1 MACVDETRRYRG
13 QKDAGSSTALR
24 LTGLGE
30 TVVLALLALI
40 CLAFWA
46 APSSAKT
53 HAADP
58 SPQQAPAAQSPGTP
72 SPDPAPQADARST
85 PSHTS
90 APTRPSIHVT
100 TSTPSS
106 RSASSQPLS
115 SSVVQTRTVSA
126 PPALRTPSP
135 ARAQTHHVRAARKPA
150 SRVTGLS
157 FPVALPRDLL
167 PSLHAGVPVHRNGV
181 LLLLSAVAMA
191 VVAVASFTLL
201 RRLRR
206 LEAA

>member
-1 MACVDETRRYRG
+1 MACVDETQRYRG

-24 LTGLGE
+24 LTGWGE
-30 TVVLALLALI
+30 TLVLALLALI

-53 HAADP
+53 HSADP
-58 SPQQAPAAQSPGTP
+58 APQQAPAAQSPGSP
-72 SPDPAPQADARST
+72 SPDPAPQADARTT

-100 TSTPSS
+100 TSTQSS
-106 RSASSQPLS
+106 RSTSSQPLS
-115 SSVVQTRTVSA
+115 SSVVQTPTVSA
-126 PPALRTPSP
+126 PPARRTSSP
-135 ARAQTHHVRAARKPA
+135 ARAPIHHVRAARKP
-150 SRVTGLS
+150 SPRVTGLS
-157 FPVALPRDLL
+157 FPLALPRDLL
-167 PSLHAGVPVHRNGV
+167 PSLRADVPVHRNGV
-181 LLLLSAVAMA
+181 LLLLSSVAMA

-206 LEAA
+206 LESA

>member
-1 MACVDETRRYRG
+1 MACVDETQRYRG

-24 LTGLGE
+24 LTELGE
-30 TVVLALLALI
+30 TLVLALLALI

-46 APSSAKT
+46 APTSAKT

-58 SPQQAPAAQSPGTP
+58 SPQQAPAAQSPGSP
-72 SPDPAPQADARST
+72 SPDPAPQADARTT

-90 APTRPSIHVT
+90 APTRPSIHIT

-106 RSASSQPLS
+106 RSTSSQPLS
-115 SSVVQTRTVSA
+115 SSVVHTPTVSA
-126 PPALRTPSP
+126 PPARRTSSP
-135 ARAQTHHVRAARKPA
+135 VRAQIHHVRATRKPS

-157 FPVALPRDLL
+157 FPLALPRDLL
-167 PSLHAGVPVHRNGV
+167 PSLRADVPVHRNGV
-181 LLLLSAVAMA
+181 LLLLSSVAMA

-206 LEAA
+206 LESA